1 MRAVVNASFIIRPM
15 SRNDFSELTEVIDT
29 SFLWLVRSLALHSVR
44 EGQQVLISEAQ
55 GTAVG
60 FVKLTNFQVG
70 SGKFGRIQWIAVH
83 PQFRRKGI
91 ATALVNAGCASLT
104 HAGAKAVFVTVRRRN
119 TASLTV
125 FSSQGFR
132 TIGFLELWRLF
143 GMRILEFYK
152 EIWLAP
158 WILVL
163 MHD

>member
-1 MRAVVNASFIIRPM
+1 VNTSFIIRPM

-60 FVKLTNFQVG
+60 FIKLTNFQVG

-91 ATALVNAGCASLT
+91 ATALVNAGFESLT

-132 TIGFLELWRLF
+132 KIGFFELWRLF
-143 GMRILEFYK
+143 GMRIFEFYK

-158 WILVL
+158 WIPVLVR
-163 MHD
+163 D